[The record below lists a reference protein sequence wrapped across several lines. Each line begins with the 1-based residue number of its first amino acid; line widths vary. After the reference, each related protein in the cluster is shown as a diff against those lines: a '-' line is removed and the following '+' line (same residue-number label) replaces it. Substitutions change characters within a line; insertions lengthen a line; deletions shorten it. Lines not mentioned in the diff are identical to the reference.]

1 MKNSTGASE
10 LVSTGPC
17 KVPICEIITQEPLF
31 TRNIQMEKTAW
42 LVSSR
47 AGSPLSVL
55 EFQYSFCC
63 PNFQD
68 KVMNRKRGFV
78 SEKRKSVWYHGPHL
92 HLFPWERK
100 LLCLTH
106 ARHFICSTCK
116 PKKKKK
122 AKILKCYNSQVTE
135 EEAEATG
142 DCVWKLRSTQMSH
155 STWTSRPRSTLQVH
169 WHLKPTGRKKELTAA
184 LRSGTPG
191 TMPSTDSSKQ
201 LRLNTIE
208 STH

>member
-47 AGSPLSVL
+47 AGSPLSDP
-55 EFQYSFCC
+55 EFQYSLCC

-78 SEKRKSVWYHGPHL
+78 SAEEKKCVVSWPPPSSAPLRKKTPVLNTRQALYMFYMWTKRKKKSKDSEVLQFPGYRRGSRGYRWLCVEAEIHPDVTQHL
-92 HLFPWERK
+92 NFQAQINASSSP
-100 LLCLTH
+100 T
-106 ARHFICSTCK
+106 
-116 PKKKKK
+116 
-122 AKILKCYNSQVTE
+122 SQVHRE
-135 EEAEATG
+135 EKGVDSCSAVRYTRYNA
-142 DCVWKLRSTQMSH
+142 K
-155 STWTSRPRSTLQVH
+155 H
-169 WHLKPTGRKKELTAA
+169 WFF
-184 LRSGTPG
+184 
-191 TMPSTDSSKQ
+191 
-201 LRLNTIE
+201 
-208 STH
+208 